1 MGPGLYSEIGK
12 KARDLLYRD
21 YQTDQK
27 FVLTTCTPT
36 GVTVTTTGAKI
47 GDLFVADLSTQ
58 LRKKNITTDIK
69 VDINSN
75 LFATMTVDEPAPGA
89 KAILSYAIPD
99 QRSPKAELQFLH
111 EYVGVTTSVG
121 LTANPM
127 VNFSTT
133 VGTGEFAF
141 GTDVSFDSATGAF
154 TKCNVGL
161 SFSQADIIAS
171 LNLNNKGDTL
181 IASYFHT
188 VNPLKNTAVGAEL
201 SHTFSKSDDTLTLG
215 MMQAFDPL
223 TTFKAKIN
231 NYGKASALIQH
242 GWRPKSLMTI
252 SVEADAGA
260 IEKTTKV
267 GLAMVLRP

>member
-99 QRSPKAELQFLH
+99 QRSP
-111 EYVGVTTSVG
+111 
-121 LTANPM
+121 
-127 VNFSTT
+127 
-133 VGTGEFAF
+133 
-141 GTDVSFDSATGAF
+141 
-154 TKCNVGL
+154 
-161 SFSQADIIAS
+161 
-171 LNLNNKGDTL
+171 
-181 IASYFHT
+181 
-188 VNPLKNTAVGAEL
+188 
-201 SHTFSKSDDTLTLG
+201 
-215 MMQAFDPL
+215 
-223 TTFKAKIN
+223 
-231 NYGKASALIQH
+231 
-242 GWRPKSLMTI
+242 R
-252 SVEADAGA
+252 
-260 IEKTTKV
+260 
-267 GLAMVLRP
+267 